1 MNSIKEA
8 FQSLAPKQS
17 DIIVGVVIETTPLT
31 VKAVGDEK
39 LIVKPLY
46 GQSIRE
52 KSHKIGDE
60 VLMLAY
66 REGKKYFILDRR

>member
-8 FQSLAPKQS
+8 FQSLSPKQS
-17 DIIVGVVIETTPLT
+17 DIIVGVVTKTAPLT
-31 VKAVGDEK
+31 VKAIGDEK

-46 GQSIRE
+46 GQSVRKMTLE
-52 KSHKIGDE
+52 IGDE